1 LHPGPARAGTLGGL
15 LTIAQARRLFSPE
28 TTYLNTASYG
38 LPPRPAFEALQ
49 AAADEWRHGRTGWH
63 GWDRSVGEA
72 RGVWARLHR
81 VPVDWVAVG
90 NQVSSFTGVVAQ
102 SLPRGSRVVCADGD
116 FTSVLWPFLVA
127 AGVEVDI
134 VALEDVPSAVRPG
147 TALVA
152 VSAVQ
157 SLDGRL
163 ADLDAIEGAAEA
175 AGARTFVDGTQ
186 ASGWLPLDAGRFD
199 YLASSGYKWLLSP
212 RGAAWMALGPQLA
225 PVPHGAGWFAGQDPW
240 TSIYGLPLRLA
251 AGARALDTSPAWFSH
266 VGAAVAL
273 PYLAGLDRAAVQA
286 HCVGLADRFRAGVG
300 MPPGGS
306 AIVAVRQPD
315 ALARLQAAG
324 VVAAGRAGAARLAFH
339 LYNTDDDVDLALG
352 ALARS
357 RAG

>member
-1 LHPGPARAGTLGGL
+1 VRSAFGHDFDIPLG
-15 LTIAQARRLFSPE
+15 
-28 TTYLNTASYG
+28 YLNTASVG
-38 LPPRPAFEALQ
+38 IPSDAVAHAVAAAVQDWRTGAARPADYDTPVATAR
-49 AAADEWRHGRTGWH
+49 AAFGRL
-63 GWDRSVGEA
+63 VGVPAGRVAIGATASGLVGLVAASLPDGARVLVA
-72 RGVWARLHR
+72 RGE
-81 VPVDWVAVG
+81 
-90 NQVSSFTGVVAQ
+90 
-102 SLPRGSRVVCADGD
+102 
-116 FTSVLWPFLVA
+116 FTSVSFPFA
-127 AGVEVDI
+127 AQRDRGVQVVEAELDE
-134 VALEDVPSAVRPG
+134 LPVR
-147 TALVA
+147 AAEFDLVA
-152 VSAVQ
+152 VSVVQ
-157 SLDGRL
+157 SADGRIVDL
-163 ADLDAIEGAAEA
+163 GPLRAAREHGTRVLLDA
-175 AGARTFVDGTQ
+175 TQ
-186 ASGWLPLDAGRFD
+186 ALGWWNGDLSWADAVVG
-199 YLASSGYKWLLSP
+199 SGYKWLLSP

-266 VGAAVAL
+266 IGAAVAL

-315 ALARLQAAG
+315 ALARLRAAG

-357 RAG
+357 AAG